1 MRFCYFLF
9 LLLLLLLSDQGFC
22 QKVKNNSTSSGHKD
36 IGVSKENLE
45 LARFRINDIKAKG
58 IIIRLKTDKGQVAAY
73 RKAGNNKV
81 ADNIEDEDK
90 GVNLL
95 LMYSFI
101 TQWSYCPIYFMESQN
116 TPKLLR
122 EDTLV
127 AKTYDLLRDTSIY
140 VNRDSFYILDYG
152 VLMENSTQ
160 ENNPF
165 VSSGVSSNPVA
176 GKYLVLKSHDLAQ
189 LYPPIPF
196 HSKIW
201 MDGFGGV
208 EKIRLLNLS
217 DQLNDSIAYYLNK
230 YPNITDLNKS
240 EAKTIT
246 RMYLDSIYDH
256 IYNNLVGEKKS
267 NDSAFS
273 GVNNLN
279 SSAYQATTPREGHVA
294 STKTIIGT
302 YDALGE
308 TGSTLQKGTQKLNT
322 FFISYY
328 CIRLDKDKNI
338 LCRNDLP
345 YWWQRNPNI
354 LYLPHLRQLEARL
367 KEYMDTSP
375 SHTSTSSKSRKKSSK
390 QTFSPKAKDNPQGMY

>member
-1 MRFCYFLF
+1 MRFRYFA
-9 LLLLLLLSDQGFC
+9 LLLLLSVVSHPGIC
-22 QKVKNNSTSSGHKD
+22 QKSKDKTTTSGHKD
-36 IGVSKENLE
+36 FGVSKENLE
-45 LARFRINDIKAKG
+45 RARFQINDIKSKG
-58 IIIRLKTDKGQVAAY
+58 IIVRLRTDKDRIAAY
-73 RKAGNNKV
+73 RKDGNNRV
-81 ADNIEDEDK
+81 ADKIEDKAK

-101 TQWSYCPIYFMESQN
+101 TQWSYCPIYFMESQY
-116 TPKLLR
+116 TMKLIH

-152 VLMENSTQ
+152 ELMENSTE
-160 ENNPF
+160 ENHPF
-165 VSSGVSSNPVA
+165 VGAGVSATPVA

-201 MDGFGGV
+201 MDGFAGL
-208 EKIRLLNLS
+208 ERMQLLNLS
-217 DQLNDSIAYYLNK
+217 PQLTDTMAVYLNK
-230 YPNITDLNKS
+230 YPDIADLNKS
-240 EAKTIT
+240 EARTIT
-246 RMYLDSIYDH
+246 RQYLDSIYDH
-256 IYNNLVGEKKS
+256 IYENLIKLKKS
-267 NDSAFS
+267 NDSAFV

-279 SSAYQATTPREGHVA
+279 SSAYLVAAPKEGHVV

-302 YDALGE
+302 YDAMGE
-308 TGSTLQKGTQKLNT
+308 TGTNLQKGTQKLNT
-322 FFISYY
+322 FLISYY

-354 LYLPHLRQLEARL
+354 LYLPHLRQLEERL
-367 KEYMDTSP
+367 KEYIDRIP
-375 SHTSTSSKSRKKSSK
+375 SHISPHSNFRKKSSK
-390 QTFSPKAKDNPQGMY
+390 RNL